1 MTVAT
6 EENRGFEELKELVNA
21 SFPDLRC
28 LRCGNETFYLA
39 SDIDALGT
47 GKLHSYSRIALHSLL
62 SDPANPVITLACT
75 RCGYL
80 EHHMT
85 GVLRRAEKPIM
96 KNEADG

>member
-1 MTVAT
+1 MDAKS
-6 EENRGFEELKELVNA
+6 EYEGKFEELKELVNA

-28 LRCGNETFYLA
+28 LRCGNDGFYLT

-47 GKLHSYSRIALHSLL
+47 GTPNSYSRIALHSLL
-62 SDPANPVITLACT
+62 SDPENPVVTLACR

-85 GVLRRAEKPIM
+85 GVLRAAEKPIAT
-96 KNEADG
+96 EEG